1 MFYVGA
7 PPSFPHGGFTGTRNE
22 QRNGMKIR
30 MICFSAVVAAFLCSF
45 PAFCLDMEK
54 EYKREIALYRIRPN
68 QTQSLKQ
75 DVNGTPVTEAQ
86 LETSVRV
93 FYEQLYQ
100 LDPAFF
106 RRFKFKEVVFKDTV
120 LDFDGKQYQHRK
132 DDGVLFLDADLD
144 DRQFYTNMFYLQI
157 PLIPRQNL
165 NRWNKLNP
173 DGFSY
178 ESSRGNISGQAQKK
192 LDAVLAEW
200 DRYFVSRTG
209 FYSTEMDMAL
219 TFAYMVEKGP
229 DATAF
234 VKKNSPTVQKKFDL
248 LFDILETV
256 KAVEPGYMQTL
267 VADDLSKLKTYSPR
281 ALSVR
286 LYKEFIGD
294 WGGEGQNEESD
305 GSPEENGEKANA
317 RLNAPVAVAGHKI
330 VPLTLALEVNDFR
343 LFSLLMKNK
352 ADPNAVNEKKVSA
365 LMLAISNNDPEEV
378 KLLLEAGAKVS
389 AEAARAGT
397 AAGVNGEIVAL
408 LKKYLPGVKKS
419 DAPEKKQTGK
429 PAVKASGDVSPGSPA
444 PGKLNSSLNEEKF
457 DHFDLEDVALKTVF
471 QLVDH
476 TLTSRGRKI
485 KFVIPPKYAEMSVTF
500 IADDISLHDLLR
512 LICIKTGLEVSVE
525 EPDKVVFSEPKP
537 GKKKTETR
545 SANSP
550 AIAEL
555 NRLMK
560 EKRVDHLSIE
570 GDSLAGAFQ
579 FVYNYLRDRDCK
591 LCFLVPS
598 QYEDKFVDIAV
609 DDVSLYDLL
618 QIICKKTGLEMSLDE
633 PNFVIFEPKQ
643 TKKNAESK
651 NGSAKKKP

>member
-1 MFYVGA
+1 MFYVGV
-7 PPSFPHGGFTGTRNE
+7 PPSFSRGGFTGAWNE

-30 MICFSAVVAAFLCSF
+30 MIYFSAVAAAFLCSIS
-45 PAFCLDMEK
+45 AFCLDLGK

-86 LETSVRV
+86 LEISVRA
-93 FYEQLYQ
+93 FYDQLYL
-100 LDPAFF
+100 LDPAFL
-106 RRFKFKEVVFKDTV
+106 RRFKFKDVVFKDTV

-178 ESSRGNISGQAQKK
+178 ESTRGNLSGQAQKK

-200 DRYFVSRTG
+200 DKYFVSRTG

-219 TFAYMVEKGP
+219 TFAYIVEKGP

-234 VKKNSPTVQKKFDL
+234 VKKNSPAVQKKFDL
-248 LFDILETV
+248 IFDILETV

-294 WGGEGQNEESD
+294 WGEEGQNEAPD
-305 GSPEENGEKANA
+305 GSPEENGEKAKE
-317 RLNAPVAVAGHKI
+317 RFNAPVAVAGHKI

-378 KLLLEAGAKVS
+378 KLLLEAGAKVT

-397 AAGVNGEIVAL
+397 ASGVNAEIVKL
-408 LKKYLPGVKKS
+408 LKKYLPGVKKT
-419 DAPEKKQTGK
+419 DAPEKK
-429 PAVKASGDVSPGSPA
+429 PAVKASGDAASPA
-444 PGKLNSSLNEEKF
+444 SGKLNSSLNEEKF
-457 DHFDLEDVALKTVF
+457 DHFDLEDVSLRTVF
-471 QLVDH
+471 QLADH
-476 TLTSRGRKI
+476 MLTSRGCKMQ
-485 KFVIPPKYAEMSVTF
+485 FVIPPKYAEMSVTF
-500 IADDISLHDLLR
+500 IADNISLRDLLR

-525 EPDKVVFSEPKP
+525 EPDKVVFSEPKS

-545 SANSP
+545 SGTDSP

-555 NRLMK
+555 NKAMK

-570 GDSLAGAFQ
+570 SVSLAGAFQ
-579 FVYNYLRDRDCK
+579 SVYNYLRDRECT
-591 LCFLVPS
+591 LCFIVPTE
-598 QYEDKFVDIAV
+598 YEDKTVDISV
-609 DDVSLYDLL
+609 DDVSLYELL
-618 QIICKKTGLEMSLDE
+618 QLICKKTGLEMSFDE

-643 TKKNAESK
+643 SKKNAENK

>member
-1 MFYVGA
+1 MFYVVV
-7 PPSFPHGGFTGTRNE
+7 PPSFARGGYTGIRNE

-30 MICFSAVVAAFLCSF
+30 LIYLSAAVAAFLCSF
-45 PAFCLDMEK
+45 PAFCLDVEK

-75 DVNGTPVTEAQ
+75 DVNGTPVTEGQ

-178 ESSRGNISGQAQKK
+178 ESSRGNLSAQAQKK

-200 DRYFVSRTG
+200 DKYFVSQTG

-234 VKKNSPTVQKKFDL
+234 VRKNSPTVQKKFDL
-248 LFDILETV
+248 MFDILETV
-256 KAVEPGYMQTL
+256 KAVEPGFMQTL
-267 VADDLSKLKTYSPR
+267 LAEDLSKLKTYSPR

-286 LYKEFIGD
+286 LYKEFVGD
-294 WGGEGQNEESD
+294 WGEEMQ
-305 GSPEENGEKANA
+305 NGETSKE
-317 RLNAPVAVAGHKI
+317 RFNAPVMVAGHKI

-378 KLLLEAGAKVS
+378 KLLLEAGAKVT

-397 AAGVNGEIVAL
+397 ASGVNAEIVKL
-408 LKKYLPGVKKS
+408 LKKYLPGVKKT
-419 DAPEKKQTGK
+419 DAPEKK
-429 PAVKASGDVSPGSPA
+429 PAVKTSGDADAASPA
-444 PGKLNSSLNEEKF
+444 SGKLNSSLNEEKF
-457 DHFDLEDVALKTVF
+457 DHFDLEDVSLRTVF
-471 QLVDH
+471 QLADH
-476 TLTSRGRKI
+476 MLTSRGCKI
-485 KFVIPPKYAEMSVTF
+485 QFVIPPKYAEMSVTF
-500 IADDISLHDLLR
+500 IADDISLRDLLR

-525 EPDKVVFSEPKP
+525 EPDKVVFSEPKS

-545 SANSP
+545 SGADSP

-555 NRLMK
+555 NRIMK

-570 GDSLAGAFQ
+570 SVSLAGAFQ
-579 FVYNYLRDRDCK
+579 FVYNYLRDRDCS
-591 LCFLVPS
+591 LCFIVPT
-598 QYEDKFVDIAV
+598 QYEDKIVDIAA

-618 QIICKKTGLEMSLDE
+618 QLICKKTGLEMSLDE

-643 TKKNAESK
+643 SKKNAENK
-651 NGSAKKKP
+651 NAPAKKKP

>member
-1 MFYVGA
+1 
-7 PPSFPHGGFTGTRNE
+7 
-22 QRNGMKIR
+22 MKMK
-30 MICFSAVVAAFLCSF
+30 MICFSAAVAAFLCSF
-45 PAFCLDMEK
+45 SAFCLDAEK

-75 DVNGTPVTEAQ
+75 DVNGTPVSEAQ
-86 LETSVRV
+86 LETSVRA
-93 FYEQLYQ
+93 FYEQLYL
-100 LDPAFF
+100 LDPTFLK
-106 RRFKFKEVVFKDTV
+106 RFKFKDVVFKDTV
-120 LDFDGKQYQHRK
+120 LDFDGNQYQHRK

-144 DRQFYTNMFYLQI
+144 DQQFYANMFYLQI
-157 PLIPRQNL
+157 PSIPRQNL

-178 ESSRGNISGQAQKK
+178 ESSRGSLSGPAQKK

-200 DRYFVSRTG
+200 DKYFVSQTG

-219 TFAYMVEKGP
+219 TFAYMLEKGP

-234 VKKNSPTVQKKFDL
+234 VRKNSPTVQKKFDL
-248 LFDILETV
+248 MFDILETV
-256 KAVEPGYMQTL
+256 KAVEPGFMQTL

-294 WGGEGQNEESD
+294 WNEARRNELSG
-305 GSPEENGEKANA
+305 GSPEENAKKEKD
-317 RLNAPVAVAGHKI
+317 RFNAPVAVAGHKI

-365 LMLAISNNDPEEV
+365 LMLAISNNDLEEV
-378 KLLLEAGAKVS
+378 KLLLEAGAKVTP
-389 AEAARAGT
+389 EAARAGT
-397 AAGVNGEIVAL
+397 AAGVNAEIVKL

-419 DAPEKKQTGK
+419 DAPEKK
-429 PAVKASGDVSPGSPA
+429 PAGKASGDAKPPRAEAKGGES
-444 PGKLNSSLNEEKF
+444 GKLNMSLNEEKI
-457 DHFDLEDVALKTVF
+457 DHFDLEDVMLRTVF

-476 TLTSRGRKI
+476 TLTSRGCRI
-485 KFVIPPKYAEMSVTF
+485 KFVIPPKYAEMSVSF
-500 IADDISLHDLLR
+500 IADNISVRDLLR

-545 SANSP
+545 SAADSP
-550 AIAEL
+550 AIVEL
-555 NRLMK
+555 NRTLK
-560 EKRVDHLSIE
+560 EIKINHLSLE
-570 GDSLAGAFQ
+570 NDSLAGAFQ
-579 FVYNYLRDRDCK
+579 SVYNYLRDRGCK
-591 LCFLVPS
+591 LCFIVPS
-598 QYEDKFVDIAV
+598 QYENKTVDISV
-609 DDVSLYDLL
+609 DDVSLQELL
-618 QIICKKTGLEMSLDE
+618 QFICKKTGLEMSLDE

-643 TKKNAESK
+643 SKKSAESK
-651 NGSAKKKP
+651 NGSAKKKQ